1 MNPRYLICTRCYR
14 RWNVSRLR
22 DNRPYICPV
31 CQRKRKKK

>member
-1 MNPRYLICTRCYR
+1 MNPRYLICTRR
-14 RWNVSRLR
+14 NVSRLR